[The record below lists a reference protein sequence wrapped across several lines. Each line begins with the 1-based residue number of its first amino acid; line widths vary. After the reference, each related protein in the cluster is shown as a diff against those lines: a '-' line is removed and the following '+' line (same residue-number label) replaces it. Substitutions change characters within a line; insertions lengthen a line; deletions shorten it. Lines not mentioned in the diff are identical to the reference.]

1 MSKLQSFFI
10 NWYGREPTRYYWKEV
25 LGYGVDID
33 LDTGIAGFELFAFEN
48 QWGEWQV
55 SDVLTGSSVS
65 KLSLDFEKKKDAICN
80 AQERLATLMNAGKLQ
95 ESFDKQVNY
104 LRKCGLL
111 DEQNNKIGEKIMIE
125 KEVSEEERTD

>member
-25 LGYGVDID
+25 LGYKIKID
-33 LDTGIAGFELFAFEN
+33 LDVGIAGFELFAFEN

-65 KLSLDFEKKKDAICN
+65 KLSLDFGVKI
-80 AQERLATLMNAGKLQ
+80 KLG
-95 ESFDKQVNY
+95 F
-104 LRKCGLL
+104 
-111 DEQNNKIGEKIMIE
+111 
-125 KEVSEEERTD
+125 